1 MPDEIQKQKEPAE
14 RWKPADSVE
23 KQFEEVNG
31 PLKAQIK
38 QALEDS

>member
-1 MPDEIQKQKEPAE
+1 MPDVIQKQKELGE
-14 RWKPADSVE
+14 EWKPADSVQ

-31 PLKAQIK
+31 PLKAQIT